1 MSAAEAFAVTLDAA
15 LAGGDDRSA
24 LLYVLRMRGNDLGI
38 EVYRQVEREVVA
50 TLSPADQR
58 RIAEMTLAML
68 EGGEFVPG
76 LQTARG
82 RLLVKRIASSLGDEA
97 LRDRA
102 DAHSDR
108 ERGIS
113 PSAAYV
119 VRITAGRVGFPE
131 GIWSRVDHRPIA
143 EEIVAGLAR
152 DGVSAVIEGGS

>member
-24 LLYVLRMRGNDLGI
+24 LLYVLKMRGNDLGI

-58 RIAEMTLAML
+58 RIAEMTLDML
-68 EGGEFVPG
+68 EGGELVPG

-82 RLLVKRIASSLGDEA
+82 RLLVKRVASSLCDDV

-102 DAHSDR
+102 AAHSDR

-113 PSAAYV
+113 
-119 VRITAGRVGFPE
+119 
-131 GIWSRVDHRPIA
+131 
-143 EEIVAGLAR
+143 
-152 DGVSAVIEGGS
+152 